1 MVELDELTVSQPSPN
16 SRVVYWA
23 FKPTNDSLVGL
34 KVSIARSY
42 SPLEAPAKIGE
53 VVYPQT
59 YFVDQA
65 GNFRDFWRDAN
76 YQITFEHAG
85 RVTIS
90 DIKGLRATVSVPA
103 REMIRLHDL
112 DLRFSGMPVL
122 VYMKRKG
129 ERCPVCWDSALQKVT
144 RGHCEQCYATGY
156 RDGYYPPILTLA
168 NIMPEDKT
176 NQPDVTQRE
185 LTRTSLKMSCFP
197 ALRPRDVIR
206 EVGSLALWRIDNVRP
221 SELERVL
228 IIQEIGLLRIETA
241 EVEHKL
247 TIPEGLDF
255 LIKPH
260 WAKIIRNSQSDV
272 TRDKTTNPIE
282 RLNIWR

>member
-1 MVELDELTVSQPSPN
+1 MVDLDEVTVSQASPS

-23 FKPTNDSLVGL
+23 FKPTNDSLEGL
-34 KVSIARSY
+34 KVTIMRADA
-42 SPLEAPAKIGE
+42 PLGTLAKIGE

-59 YFVDQA
+59 YFVDSD

-76 YQITFEHAG
+76 YQISFEWSG
-85 RVTIS
+85 KTIVS
-90 DIKGLRATVSVPA
+90 SIIGTRATLSVPA

-112 DLRFSGMPVL
+112 DLRFSGMPVF

-129 ERCPVCWDSALQKVT
+129 ERCPLCWDSALQKVT

-197 ALRPRDVIR
+197 ALRPRDIIR
-206 EVGSLALWRIDNVRP
+206 EVGSQALWRIDNVRP
-221 SELERVL
+221 TELERVL
-228 IIQEIGLLRIETA
+228 IIQEIGLLRIETS
-241 EVEHKL
+241 EIEHKL
-247 TIPEGLDF
+247 PIPDGLTY

-260 WAKIIRNSQSDV
+260 WAKIIRNPQNDI
-272 TRDKTTNPIE
+272 TKNQTTNPIE
-282 RLNIWR
+282 RVNIWR